1 MLQTS
6 APAALV
12 GHVGGRGQVSR
23 KLDPGTVVV
32 VVVAVVVVVV
42 VVVVDVV
49 DVVVG
54 GVTLAAWMTFQ

>member
-42 VVVVDVV
+42 VVDVV

>member
-32 VVVAVVVVVV
+32 VVVVDVAVVV